1 MCFIS
6 EDLSLIQ
13 RDRNA
18 VWFSEA
24 DGASILLSSEIGG
37 EGRNFQFAQ
46 HLVLFDLPFEPEVL
60 EQRIGRLDRIGQASE
75 IFIHIPYLKNS
86 PEEILIR
93 WYHDGLNAFA
103 ENFSGGY
110 QALEAFE
117 GRIRSLIKMESQ
129 SRDTALNDLLE
140 ETAIFRK
147 ELLERLV
154 AGRNRL
160 LELSSFVPTRA
171 QKVIED
177 IEDLEKNK
185 RILWI

>member
-1 MCFIS
+1 
-6 EDLSLIQ
+6 
-13 RDRNA
+13 
-18 VWFSEA
+18 
-24 DGASILLSSEIGG
+24 
-37 EGRNFQFAQ
+37 
-46 HLVLFDLPFEPEVL
+46 
-60 EQRIGRLDRIGQASE
+60 
-75 IFIHIPYLKNS
+75 
-86 PEEILIR
+86 
-93 WYHDGLNAFA
+93 
-103 ENFSGGY
+103 
-110 QALEAFE
+110 
-117 GRIRSLIKMESQ
+117 MESQ

-147 ELLERLV
+147 ELLERLG